1 MVSREKMAEII
12 KKVYFGLGLLVGEVE
27 ENLYDF
33 DEIMLIVALIH
44 ADALEEAARESAMKK
59 GEQK

>member
-1 MVSREKMAEII
+1 MAEII